1 MKYLN
6 TKPGSIEELAVNMA
20 KHQNESGYQDMFK
33 KELEKAGKGIGSMTP
48 AEKKAFFNK
57 VDSKYTAKGE
67 AVDNPYAVG
76 MAQAMKAKDDQPP
89 LKKSTITK
97 AHDIAKS
104 IEKDQK
110 ESVEMNEADITFY
123 DLDSNDPSF
132 KKLVRDNNLTV
143 KSKRRGYKGDTI
155 TISGSNS
162 SIEKALKTM
171 YGNDWRKVYKQQGS
185 KYIEAQFKKDI
196 KEEDAY
202 QNDRFAVSGNSAK
215 IDNANTR
222 DKSNHIYAPN
232 AKTAV
237 AMYKAGVKSYKDTT
251 DMRKKFPMAV
261 EEVINEIGSF
271 SKIYTKKSMGSHPS
285 KKAEDVFYKG
295 LVQSINV
302 GLRGKPPKRDT
313 FIGIIGRDGS
323 RYYAQGINR
332 LGGEALGLHS
342 NRQDA
347 LKAVFDYSVKS
358 KQIQE
363 RAVGGE
369 KKTFKEVYKKTK
381 KEAMNTTGDATVDNA
396 NQNLEPTEKPE
407 NDPDV
412 KVAKKK
418 TDVGSKTTG
427 VDTSPEIA
435 YKN

>member
-6 TKPGSIEELAVNMA
+6 TKPGSIEELAANMA

-57 VDSKYTAKGE
+57 VDSKYTAKDE
-67 AVDNPYAVG
+67 ATTHTMPDGTV
-76 MAQAMKAKDDQPP
+76 MKGAK
-89 LKKSTITK
+89 
-97 AHDIAKS
+97 H
-104 IEKDQK
+104 K
-110 ESVEMNEADITFY
+110 EEV
-123 DLDSNDPSF
+123 
-132 KKLVRDNNLTV
+132 
-143 KSKRRGYKGDTI
+143 
-155 TISGSNS
+155 
-162 SIEKALKTM
+162 
-171 YGNDWRKVYKQQGS
+171 
-185 KYIEAQFKKDI
+185 

-202 QNDRFAVSGNSAK
+202 ENDRYIIKNGKATLDNSNTPDKKNHVYADGHKDAEKKAK
-215 IDNANTR
+215 EKGIKEELDAIFFSAALDEKFTVQITKKDGSTMELGKYNTSHEAQKYADMYGKGAKVVKEESDDVK
-222 DKSNHIYAPN
+222 DK
-232 AKTAV
+232 
-237 AMYKAGVKSYKDTT
+237 
-251 DMRKKFPMAV
+251 
-261 EEVINEIGSF
+261 EEVKEGEVPAGL
-271 SKIYTKKSMGSHPS
+271 KKYLDKKSSD
-285 KKAEDVFYKG
+285 KKEDITG
-295 LVQSINV
+295 
-302 GLRGKPPKRDT
+302 D
-313 FIGIIGRDGS
+313 
-323 RYYAQGINR
+323 
-332 LGGEALGLHS
+332 
-342 NRQDA
+342 
-347 LKAVFDYSVKS
+347 
-358 KQIQE
+358 KQNQKQ

>member
-57 VDSKYTAKGE
+57 VDSKYTAKDETTHTMPDGT
-67 AVDNPYAVG
+67 V
-76 MAQAMKAKDDQPP
+76 MKGAKH
-89 LKKSTITK
+89 KEE
-97 AHDIAKS
+97 
-104 IEKDQK
+104 EKHK
-110 ESVEMNEADITFY
+110 EV
-123 DLDSNDPSF
+123 
-132 KKLVRDNNLTV
+132 V
-143 KSKRRGYKGDTI
+143 
-155 TISGSNS
+155 
-162 SIEKALKTM
+162 
-171 YGNDWRKVYKQQGS
+171 
-185 KYIEAQFKKDI
+185 

-202 QNDRFAVSGNSAK
+202 DNDRFIIKNGKATVDNS
-215 IDNANTR
+215 NTA
-222 DKSNHIYAPN
+222 DKKDHVHAPN

-323 RYYAQGINR
+323 RYYAQGINQ
-332 LGGEALGLHS
+332 LGVEALGLHS

>member
-6 TKPGSIEELAVNMA
+6 TKPGSIEELAANMA

-57 VDSKYTAKGE
+57 VDSKYTAKDE
-67 AVDNPYAVG
+67 ATTHTMPDGTV
-76 MAQAMKAKDDQPP
+76 MKGAKH
-89 LKKSTITK
+89 KEE
-97 AHDIAKS
+97 
-104 IEKDQK
+104 EKHK
-110 ESVEMNEADITFY
+110 EV
-123 DLDSNDPSF
+123 
-132 KKLVRDNNLTV
+132 V
-143 KSKRRGYKGDTI
+143 
-155 TISGSNS
+155 
-162 SIEKALKTM
+162 
-171 YGNDWRKVYKQQGS
+171 
-185 KYIEAQFKKDI
+185 

-202 QNDRFAVSGNSAK
+202 DNDRFIIKNGKATVDNS
-215 IDNANTR
+215 NTA
-222 DKSNHIYAPN
+222 DKKDHVHAPN

-261 EEVINEIGSF
+261 EEVIN
-271 SKIYTKKSMGSHPS
+271 
-285 KKAEDVFYKG
+285 
-295 LVQSINV
+295 
-302 GLRGKPPKRDT
+302 
-313 FIGIIGRDGS
+313 
-323 RYYAQGINR
+323 
-332 LGGEALGLHS
+332 
-342 NRQDA
+342 
-347 LKAVFDYSVKS
+347 
-358 KQIQE
+358 
-363 RAVGGE
+363 E

>member
-57 VDSKYTAKGE
+57 VDSKYTAKDEETKINEVSERDKRDNLQKIKAINDMVSDLSGTSNSDARKLLDLGKPLNYYINPRGATDAQKKQFIAFASKFSNKMSFRDKREYEGYIKAVTE

-110 ESVEMNEADITFY
+110 EEVE
-123 DLDSNDPSF
+123 
-132 KKLVRDNNLTV
+132 
-143 KSKRRGYKGDTI
+143 
-155 TISGSNS
+155 
-162 SIEKALKTM
+162 
-171 YGNDWRKVYKQQGS
+171 
-185 KYIEAQFKKDI
+185 I

-202 QNDRFAVSGNSAK
+202 DNDRFIIKNGKATVDNS
-215 IDNANTR
+215 NTA
-222 DKSNHIYAPN
+222 DKKDHVHAPN

-261 EEVINEIGSF
+261 EEVQEGEIPAGL
-271 SKIYTKKSMGSHPS
+271 KKYLDKKSSD
-285 KKAEDVFYKG
+285 KKEDIAGDK
-295 LVQSINV
+295 QNQ
-302 GLRGKPPKRDT
+302 K
-313 FIGIIGRDGS
+313 
-323 RYYAQGINR
+323 Q
-332 LGGEALGLHS
+332 
-342 NRQDA
+342 
-347 LKAVFDYSVKS
+347 KS
-358 KQIQE
+358 
-363 RAVGGE
+363 VGGE
-369 KKTFKEVYKKTK
+369 KSFKEVYKRSK

>member
-1 MKYLN
+1 MTKYLK
-6 TKPGSIEELAVNMA
+6 TREGSLEDLAKQMQNKVIE
-20 KHQNESGYQDMFK
+20 SDYQDKFK
-33 KELEKAGKGIGSMTP
+33 KELDKAGRPIGQMTG

-57 VDSKYTAKGE
+57 LDKMHSAKNE
-67 AVDNPYAVG
+67 QVKNPYAIG

-110 ESVEMNEADITFY
+110 EEVE
-123 DLDSNDPSF
+123 
-132 KKLVRDNNLTV
+132 
-143 KSKRRGYKGDTI
+143 
-155 TISGSNS
+155 
-162 SIEKALKTM
+162 
-171 YGNDWRKVYKQQGS
+171 
-185 KYIEAQFKKDI
+185 I

-215 IDNANTR
+215 IDNTNTR

-261 EEVINEIGSF
+261 EEVIN
-271 SKIYTKKSMGSHPS
+271 
-285 KKAEDVFYKG
+285 
-295 LVQSINV
+295 
-302 GLRGKPPKRDT
+302 
-313 FIGIIGRDGS
+313 
-323 RYYAQGINR
+323 
-332 LGGEALGLHS
+332 
-342 NRQDA
+342 
-347 LKAVFDYSVKS
+347 
-358 KQIQE
+358 
-363 RAVGGE
+363 E